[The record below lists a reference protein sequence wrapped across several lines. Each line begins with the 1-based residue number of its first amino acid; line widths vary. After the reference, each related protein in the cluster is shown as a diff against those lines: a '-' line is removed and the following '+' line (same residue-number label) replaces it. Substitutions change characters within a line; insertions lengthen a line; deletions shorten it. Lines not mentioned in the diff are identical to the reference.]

1 MLKIITDSASDMP
14 QYIVERFN
22 LHVIPTPVV
31 IDGVDYLDG
40 ATIHTKEFYE
50 ILDDVSRDI
59 KTYHIN
65 PAMFEEAFRPYAEH
79 NDSVIYLCFSTG
91 IAGTF
96 NAANIAK
103 QNILE
108 DYPDFDLTIVDSK
121 SAAIGFGLIVY
132 KLLLLREAGADKEK
146 LLKVCDATV
155 QFFDDNAKA
164 GERFQ
169 FTLERV
175 GREKFEEKIW
185 EAYNG

>member
-31 IDGVDYLDG
+31 IDGMDYLDG

-79 NDSVIYLCFSTG
+79 NDSVIYLFPPESQ
-91 IAGTF
+91 AP
-96 NAANIAK
+96 
-103 QNILE
+103 LM
-108 DYPDFDLTIVDSK
+108 PLTSQSRIS
-121 SAAIGFGLIVY
+121 
-132 KLLLLREAGADKEK
+132 LR
-146 LLKVCDATV
+146 TI
-155 QFFDDNAKA
+155 
-164 GERFQ
+164 R
-169 FTLERV
+169 
-175 GREKFEEKIW
+175 ISI
-185 EAYNG
+185 

>member
-96 NAANIAK
+96 NAC
-103 QNILE
+103 
-108 DYPDFDLTIVDSK
+108 
-121 SAAIGFGLIVY
+121 
-132 KLLLLREAGADKEK
+132 LLYTSPSPR
-146 LLKVCDATV
+146 DA
-155 QFFDDNAKA
+155 
-164 GERFQ
+164 
-169 FTLERV
+169 
-175 GREKFEEKIW
+175 
-185 EAYNG
+185 